1 MVSRVPPG
9 VVQVTRD
16 ERGAANDANVRLP
29 FGVVALVLSC
39 AATARAADITVLSAS
54 ASALVPITNELFPA
68 FERQSGHKLAV
79 RSAFGPVLNREIDD
93 GAAFDVAILSL
104 DIEGLVKSG
113 KIAKGT
119 RVFLGRTGI
128 GVGVRK
134 GAPRPD
140 VSTPEA
146 FRRTLLG
153 AKSVAYSGDGSSGN
167 YFVGVLKRLGIAEE
181 MKARLRPQVSGNSP
195 AKAVASGDVELAV
208 TGVSILVA
216 APGVDYVGALPPELQ
231 SYVIF
236 TAGVSATA
244 KEPEA
249 GRALLRF
256 LTSPESVAAFK
267 AKGLE
272 PETP

>member
-1 MVSRVPPG
+1 MRMRRFHSAVI
-9 VVQVTRD
+9 
-16 ERGAANDANVRLP
+16 A
-29 FGVVALVLSC
+29 FVLLY
-39 AATARAADITVLSAS
+39 AVTARASDVAVLSAS
-54 ASALVPITNELFPA
+54 ASALVPVTNELFPA

-79 RSAFGPVLNREIDD
+79 RSAFGPVLSREIEG

-134 GAPRPD
+134 GTPRPD
-140 VSTPEA
+140 VSTSDA
-146 FRRTLLG
+146 FKRTLLG

-167 YFVGVLKRLGIAEE
+167 YFLGVLKRLGIAEE

-195 AKAVASGDVELAV
+195 AKAVASGEVELAV

-216 APGVDYVGALPPELQ
+216 AAGVDYVGALPADLQ

-236 TAGVSATA
+236 TGGVSAAA
-244 KEPEA
+244 KEADA

-272 PETP
+272 PEAP